1 MSFSDLSGL
10 CFASIMHLYIASQG
24 APAFLDDAQGEASP
38 GSLLGGTQR
47 LVPFVYLQG
56 ECDSEYLINVGQ
68 DKFQFFDEDDDST
81 SVLESAGLDVVP
93 GGVVEYKDNRS
104 EDSNAPYVLS
114 LEMTIIALFG
124 NVEGARTISLIFYW

>member
-1 MSFSDLSGL
+1 
-10 CFASIMHLYIASQG
+10 MHMYIASQG

-68 DKFQFFDEDDDST
+68 DKFASTELSARGSNGFVST
-81 SVLESAGLDVVP
+81 STLTKCAW
-93 GGVVEYKDNRS
+93 
-104 EDSNAPYVLS
+104 
-114 LEMTIIALFG
+114 LEMASQSTY
-124 NVEGARTISLIFYW
+124 VARTDEKSKMIKD